1 MGVLK
6 ATKGSLIAIKG
17 VIKNGLYTLVDRN
30 VIDEA
35 SPTQDQNLDKVKL
48 WHLRLWHIGQKGLN
62 VLEKQGLLGKD
73 SLEKLPFCEDYVF
86 GKTKKV
92 SFKTATQNQTD
103 IGLYPF

>member
-48 WHLRLWHIGQKGLN
+48 WHLRL
-62 VLEKQGLLGKD
+62 
-73 SLEKLPFCEDYVF
+73 
-86 GKTKKV
+86 
-92 SFKTATQNQTD
+92 
-103 IGLYPF
+103 